1 MNGDVI
7 MSWKLS
13 CHSSS
18 SSTSSSC
25 AFYKGGRLLLS
36 SITIITIVL
45 LIVLPSPSSLFSFY
59 VNANDFVVF
68 ASPSSV
74 SQSETT
80 TVPVS
85 PPPPLPPQ
93 TISSQSS
100 QSQSQEKAGLSADN
114 FDLSY
119 GYIIEPFLSNLSMP
133 TSIAVDSANGT
144 LYVAESIEEYDNN
157 NNNNSIMLST
167 SSSPVSFLS
176 PQAQI
181 RIVKDAIG
189 GNNNSIVVNQTHDSS
204 GGVINIDNNTTFIN
218 NALNWPVIDMEVDDA
233 SGLLYAFHDHTTI
246 SRINTTSG
254 EREDII
260 TTEEESDAG
269 SDKYEE
275 EQQQDPLS
283 LLVNSSSQIALSG
296 KEDYLDSRS
305 ADDEQGDAGNHDSY
319 NPTVLYIPCMNGDVD
334 NDYGTY
340 CILGLPI
347 DRSGN
352 NAMVDNISSINSS
365 SFILENM
372 TSRPVGIAILNSS
385 SHVAAASSS
394 SSPSSSS
401 IISEQQEP
409 YTLIGSQTPNSF
421 GNNDDSEL
429 LIITSQPTSNTIFNN
444 SNNYSADALSS
455 LNTIY
460 HAKVFGSTPYQRSS
474 SNNLQDTTNN
484 NNNYS
489 DSNNN
494 HQQQP
499 ALLPSIDALVDYPHG
514 QLGQVAVVFVRPVS
528 TSPTSTNETTE
539 ISQASSTIE
548 DIVYSSSSP
557 PFGLN
562 ETTAFMV
569 DFGNSSASAASTT
582 PHLPRIMM
590 LDIQSGSITQFLTL
604 KHPDPNFTPIDI
616 AFDYNNSAL
625 YVLSIGNNNQEE
637 DTNNTTNSTNNN
649 PLNTGGSRN
658 NNNNNSSGVIW
669 KISYQGEEGELT
681 TSSNSN
687 GTDNDNSTSDL
698 TTPPP
703 PPPSSSNDT
712 DSSGNTSNSSDYS
725 DGLDESSSYDEEED
739 DTDDYD
745 SIYTDDYDSIYTD
758 DYDSIY
764 TDNSNNSSN
773 EDTDNNS
780 GSSSPSPSSDSP
792 PPQPVNDAPIAEDD
806 AATTDQDTPVVIDV
820 LANDVDTDD
829 DNPLTIDSVDEES
842 IQGGNVRII
851 SSSNDDGGDD
861 DTNNGG
867 GSNTNEKIEYTP
879 AEGFFGNDEFTYTI
893 IDRNGATDSSRVTV
907 TVNEVILAPHPIIY
921 WLENE
926 GGITQDLLEKAAE
939 GHDNNNDDG
948 VDEWSFNLGNFRVP
962 VEFDV
967 SDSENDTKGI
977 LEGGEGNSNN
987 NDDDNVNAYD
997 QLAAQLLTSKL
1008 NIENGVSTCES
1019 IETTIE
1025 YADTVLRNALYDGP
1039 GSTENPISESRD
1051 YAFELV
1057 ENLDRYNNE
1066 GCV

>member
-18 SSTSSSC
+18 SSASSSC

-45 LIVLPSPSSLFSFY
+45 LVVLPSPSSLFSFY

-85 PPPPLPPQ
+85 PPPPPPPQ

-100 QSQSQEKAGLSADN
+100 QSQSQEKVGLSADN
-114 FDLSY
+114 FDLSD

-144 LYVAESIEEYDNN
+144 LYVAESIEEYDNSN
-157 NNNNSIMLST
+157 SSIMLST

-189 GNNNSIVVNQTHDSS
+189 GNNNSIEVNQTHDSS

-260 TTEEESDAG
+260 TTEEEPDAS
-269 SDKYEE
+269 SDKYE

-305 ADDEQGDAGNHDSY
+305 ADDEQGGGGNHNSY
-319 NPTVLYIPCMNGDVD
+319 NSTVLYIPCMNGDVG

-394 SSPSSSS
+394 SSSSSSS
-401 IISEQQEP
+401 IISEQQGP

-429 LIITSQPTSNTIFNN
+429 LIITSQPTRNTIFNN

-455 LNTIY
+455 LSTIY
-460 HAKVFGSTPYQRSS
+460 HAKAFGSIPYQRSS

-528 TSPTSTNETTE
+528 ASPTSTNETTE

-604 KHPDPNFTPIDI
+604 KHPDPSFAPIDI

-712 DSSGNTSNSSDYS
+712 DSSGNTSNSSDDS
-725 DGLDESSSYDEEED
+725 DGLDESSYYDEEED
-739 DTDDYD
+739 DTDDDD
-745 SIYTDDYDSIYTD
+745 SID
-758 DYDSIY
+758 

-780 GSSSPSPSSDSP
+780 DSSSPPPSPDSSSPGDSSP

-861 DTNNGG
+861 DINNGG

-939 GHDNNNDDG
+939 GHDNNNNNNDDD

-977 LEGGEGNSNN
+977 LEGGEGNNN
-987 NDDDNVNAYD
+987 NDDDNTNAYD

-1039 GSTENPISESRD
+1039 GSTENPTEESRD

-1057 ENLDRYNNE
+1057 EILDIYNNN
-1066 GCV
+1066 GCE

>member
-1 MNGDVI
+1 M
-7 MSWKLS
+7 L
-13 CHSSS
+13 
-18 SSTSSSC
+18 
-25 AFYKGGRLLLS
+25 
-36 SITIITIVL
+36 VL
-45 LIVLPSPSSLFSFY
+45 LPSPSSLFSFY

-68 ASPSSV
+68 ASPSSSV

-80 TVPVS
+80 TVPV
-85 PPPPLPPQ
+85 PPSPQ

-100 QSQSQEKAGLSADN
+100 QSPQSLEKAGLSADN
-114 FDLSY
+114 FELSD

-133 TSIAVDSANGT
+133 TSIAIDSANGT

-157 NNNNSIMLST
+157 NSNSSIMLST

-176 PQAQI
+176 QQAQI

-204 GGVINIDNNTTFIN
+204 GGVIKIDNNTTFIN

-260 TTEEESDAG
+260 TTEEEGPYAG
-269 SDKYEE
+269 SDEYEE
-275 EQQQDPLS
+275 QQQQDPLS

-305 ADDEQGDAGNHDSY
+305 ADDEQGGGGNHDSY
-319 NPTVLYIPCMNGDVD
+319 NSTVLYIPCMNGDVD

-394 SSPSSSS
+394 SSSSSS
-401 IISEQQEP
+401 SLISEQQGP

-421 GNNDDSEL
+421 GNIDDSEL
-429 LIITSQPTSNTIFNN
+429 LIITSQPTRNTIFNN

-455 LNTIY
+455 LSTIY
-460 HAKVFGSTPYQRSS
+460 HAKAFGSIPYQRSS

-489 DSNNN
+489 DNNNN
-494 HQQQP
+494 HQQQQ
-499 ALLPSIDALVDYPHG
+499 ALLPSVDTLVDYPHG

-582 PHLPRIMM
+582 PRLPRIMM

-616 AFDYNNSAL
+616 AFDFNNSAL

-712 DSSGNTSNSSDYS
+712 DSSGNTSNSSDDS
-725 DGLDESSSYDEEED
+725 DGLDESSYYDEEED
-739 DTDDYD
+739 DTDDDD
-745 SIYTDDYDSIYTD
+745 SID
-758 DYDSIY
+758 

-780 GSSSPSPSSDSP
+780 GSSSPPPSSDSP

-806 AATTDQDTPVVIDV
+806 TATTDQDTPVVIDI
-820 LANDVDTDD
+820 LANDMDTDD
-829 DNPLTIDSVDEES
+829 DNPLTIDSVDEQS

-851 SSSNDDGGDD
+851 SSSNNGGDD
-861 DTNNGG
+861 DNNNGG

-939 GHDNNNDDG
+939 GHDNNNDDDD

-977 LEGGEGNSNN
+977 LEGGEGNNN
-987 NDDDNVNAYD
+987 NDDDNTNAYD

>member
-1 MNGDVI
+1 
-7 MSWKLS
+7 
-13 CHSSS
+13 
-18 SSTSSSC
+18 
-25 AFYKGGRLLLS
+25 LL
-36 SITIITIVL
+36 VL
-45 LIVLPSPSSLFSFY
+45 LPSPSSLFSFY

-68 ASPSSV
+68 ASPLSSV

-80 TVPVS
+80 TVPV
-85 PPPPLPPQ
+85 PPPPQ

-100 QSQSQEKAGLSADN
+100 QSPQSLEKAGLSADN
-114 FDLSY
+114 FDLSD

-133 TSIAVDSANGT
+133 TSIAIDSANGT

-157 NNNNSIMLST
+157 NSNSSIMLST

-176 PQAQI
+176 QQAQI

-204 GGVINIDNNTTFIN
+204 GGVIKIDNNTTFIN

-260 TTEEESDAG
+260 TTEEEGPYAG
-269 SDKYEE
+269 SDEYEE
-275 EQQQDPLS
+275 QQQQDPLS

-305 ADDEQGDAGNHDSY
+305 ADDEQGGGGNHDGY
-319 NPTVLYIPCMNGDVD
+319 NSTVLYIPCMNGDVD

-352 NAMVDNISSINSS
+352 NAIVDNISNINSP

-394 SSPSSSS
+394 SSSSSS
-401 IISEQQEP
+401 SSLISEQQGP

-429 LIITSQPTSNTIFNN
+429 LIITSQPTRNTIFNN

-455 LNTIY
+455 LSTIY
-460 HAKVFGSTPYQRSS
+460 HATVFGSIPYQSSS

-484 NNNYS
+484 NNNSS
-489 DSNNN
+489 DNNNN

-499 ALLPSIDALVDYPHG
+499 ALLPSVDTLVDYPHG
-514 QLGQVAVVFVRPVS
+514 HLGQVAVVFVRPVS
-528 TSPTSTNETTE
+528 ASPTSTNETTE

-604 KHPDPNFTPIDI
+604 KYPDPNFTPIDI

-625 YVLSIGNNNQEE
+625 YVLSIGNNNQGE
-637 DTNNTTNSTNNN
+637 DTNNTTNNTNNN
-649 PLNTGGSRN
+649 LLNTGGSRN

-681 TSSNSN
+681 TISDSN

-712 DSSGNTSNSSDYS
+712 DSSGNTSNSSDDS

-739 DTDDYD
+739 DTDDDD
-745 SIYTDDYDSIYTD
+745 SIDTDDDDSID
-758 DYDSIY
+758 

-780 GSSSPSPSSDSP
+780 GSSSPPPSSDSP

-820 LANDVDTDD
+820 LANDMDTDD

-851 SSSNDDGGDD
+851 SSSNDNGGDD

-939 GHDNNNDDG
+939 GHDNNNDDD

-977 LEGGEGNSNN
+977 LEGGEGNNN
-987 NDDDNVNAYD
+987 NDDDNANAYD

>member
-1 MNGDVI
+1 
-7 MSWKLS
+7 MSWKFS

-18 SSTSSSC
+18 SSSASSSC

-36 SITIITIVL
+36 SITIITIALLVL
-45 LIVLPSPSSLFSFY
+45 LPSPSSLFSFY

-68 ASPSSV
+68 ASPSSSV

-80 TVPVS
+80 TVPV
-85 PPPPLPPQ
+85 PPPPQ

-100 QSQSQEKAGLSADN
+100 QSESQEEVGPSADN
-114 FDLSY
+114 FNLSD

-144 LYVAESIEEYDNN
+144 LYVAESIKEYDNN
-157 NNNNSIMLST
+157 NNNNSSIMLST
-167 SSSPVSFLS
+167 SSPSPASFLS
-176 PQAQI
+176 QQAQI
-181 RIVKDAIG
+181 RIVKDAISG
-189 GNNNSIVVNQTHDSS
+189 NNSIIVNQTHDSS

-218 NALNWPVIDMEVDDA
+218 NALNWPVIDMEVDDG

-260 TTEEESDAG
+260 TTEEEPDAG

-275 EQQQDPLS
+275 QQQQDPLS
-283 LLVNSSSQIALSG
+283 LLINSSSQIALSG
-296 KEDYLDSRS
+296 KEDYLDGRS
-305 ADDEQGDAGNHDSY
+305 ANDEQGGGSYGSY
-319 NPTVLYIPCMNGDVD
+319 NSTVLYIPCMNGDVD

-340 CILGLPI
+340 CILSLPI

-385 SHVAAASSS
+385 SYVAAASSS
-394 SSPSSSS
+394 SS
-401 IISEQQEP
+401 IIPEQQGP

-421 GNNDDSEL
+421 GNNNDSEL
-429 LIITSQPTSNTIFNN
+429 LIITSQPTRNTIFNN

-455 LNTIY
+455 LSTIY
-460 HAKVFGSTPYQRSS
+460 HATVFGSIPYQSSS

-499 ALLPSIDALVDYPHG
+499 ALLPSVDTLVDYPHG

-528 TSPTSTNETTE
+528 TSPTSANETNER
-539 ISQASSTIE
+539 SQASSTDE
-548 DIVYSSSSP
+548 DFISSPSSP

-569 DFGNSSASAASTT
+569 DFGNSSASAASAT
-582 PHLPRIMM
+582 PTLPRIMM
-590 LDIQSGSITQFLTL
+590 LDVQSGSITQFLTL

-625 YVLSIGNNNQEE
+625 YVLSSGNNNQEE
-637 DTNNTTNSTNNN
+637 DTNNTTNNTNNN
-649 PLNTGGSRN
+649 LLNTGGSRN
-658 NNNNNSSGVIW
+658 NNISSGVIW
-669 KISYQGEEGELT
+669 KISYQGLGEGEAT
-681 TSSNSN
+681 TSSN
-687 GTDNDNSTSDL
+687 NSTSDL
-698 TTPPP
+698 ETPPP
-703 PPPSSSNDT
+703 PPPDSLNET
-712 DSSGNTSNSSDYS
+712 DSSSNSSDDDIDS
-725 DGLDESSSYDEEED
+725 DDTSATETSYDEEED
-739 DTDDYD
+739 DIDDFEDDIDDIEDDD
-745 SIYTDDYDSIYTD
+745 SS
-758 DYDSIY
+758 S
-764 TDNSNNSSN
+764 TDNSNSSSSS
-773 EDTDNNS
+773 DDDNDDNDGS
-780 GSSSPSPSSDSP
+780 SSSSPSSPPSSDSSP
-792 PPQPVNDAPIAEDD
+792 PPSTPQPVNVAPIAEDD
-806 AATTDQDTPVVIDV
+806 AAITDQDTPVVIDV
-820 LANDVDTDD
+820 LANDMDTDN

-851 SSSNDDGGDD
+851 SSSSGGSNDDGGGGDD
-861 DTNNGG
+861 NNNGG

-907 TVNEVILAPHPIIY
+907 TVNEVILVPHPIIY

-939 GHDNNNDDG
+939 GHDNNNDDDD

-967 SDSENDTKGI
+967 SDNENDTKGI
-977 LEGGEGNSNN
+977 LEGGGEGNNNN
-987 NDDDNVNAYD
+987 NDDDNTNAYD

-1051 YAFELV
+1051 YAFELI
-1057 ENLDRYNNE
+1057 EILDRYNNE